1 MAGLIGNQMAG
12 SQDEL
17 AEKEPINGVGPDGAE
32 QHEGMEG
39 EAPEPQEEMTAESV
53 RGQMQ
58 IPQELQ
64 AAYDKIIKAGLKVM
78 FDKSTRAETMAFMND
93 SGGDPEKL
101 ATGVMSVVVSLY
113 QQSNQTLPPNLIIP
127 AGVELMVHAS
137 DVAKEAGMEISK
149 EMLAEAMSSM
159 VQQTLQKFGAT
170 PEQMQK
176 LMGGMDSG
184 ESTPAQS
191 GGQPMQQPGQAPQGV

>member
-1 MAGLIGNQMAG
+1 MAGLIEKQMG
-12 SQDEL
+12 SSQDEL
-17 AEKEPINGVGPDGAE
+17 AEKEPMEGSGPDGSAR
-32 QHEGMEG
+32 HENMEG
-39 EAPEPQEEMTAESV
+39 EAAEPEEELTAESV
-53 RGQMQ
+53 RGQMK

-64 AAYDKIIKAGLKVM
+64 TAYDKIIKAGLKVM
-78 FDKSTRAETMAFMND
+78 FDPTTRAETMAFMNE

-113 QQSNQTLPPNLIIP
+113 QQSNETLPPNLIIP

-159 VQQTLQKFGAT
+159 VMQTLQKFGAT

-184 ESTPAQS
+184 EATPAQS
-191 GGQPMQQPGQAPQGV
+191 GGQPMQQPGQVPQGA

>member
-1 MAGLIGNQMAG
+1 MAGLIEKQMG
-12 SQDEL
+12 SSQDEIT
-17 AEKEPINGVGPDGAE
+17 ENEPIEGAGSDGSA

-39 EAPEPQEEMTAESV
+39 EAPEPDEEMTAENV
-53 RGQMQ
+53 RGKMD
-58 IPQELQ
+58 IPPELQ
-64 AAYDKIIKAGLKVM
+64 AAYAKVIKAGLKVM
-78 FDKSTRAETMAFMND
+78 FDPTTRGDTMAFMNK
-93 SGGDPEKL
+93 SGGDPKQL

-113 QQSNQTLPPNLIIP
+113 QQSNGTLPPNLIIP
-127 AGVELMVHAS
+127 AGIELMVHAA

-191 GGQPMQQPGQAPQGV
+191 GGQPMQQPGPAPQGV

>member
-1 MAGLIGNQMAG
+1 MAGLIENQMAG
-12 SQDEL
+12 SQDE
-17 AEKEPINGVGPDGAE
+17 PIEGAAPP
-32 QHEGMEG
+32 EGMEG
-39 EAPEPQEEMTAESV
+39 EDPEAPEEMDLTPEGV

-58 IPQELQ
+58 IPPDLQ

-78 FDKSTRAETMAFMND
+78 FDPSTRSETMAFMND

-101 ATGVMSVVVSLY
+101 AAGVMSVVVSLY
-113 QQSNQTLPPNLIIP
+113 QQSNETLPPNLIIP

-137 DVAKEAGMEISK
+137 DVAKEAGMDISK

-176 LMGGMDSG
+176 LIGGMDSG

-191 GGQPMQQPGQAPQGV
+191 GGQPVQEPGQAPQGV

>member
-1 MAGLIGNQMAG
+1 MAGLIEKQMAG
-12 SQDEL
+12 SQDEP
-17 AEKEPINGVGPDGAE
+17 AGAMPPE
-32 QHEGMEG
+32 SMEG
-39 EAPEPQEEMTAESV
+39 EASGGAEEMDLTPEGV

-78 FDKSTRAETMAFMND
+78 FDPTTRAETMAFMNE

-101 ATGVMSVVVSLY
+101 ATGVMSVMVSLY
-113 QQSNQTLPPNLIIP
+113 QQSNETLPPNLIIP
-127 AGVELMVHAS
+127 SGVELMVHAA

-159 VQQTLQKFGAT
+159 VMQTLQKFGAT

-191 GGQPMQQPGQAPQGV
+191 GGQPVQQPGPAPQGV